1 MKATTL
7 RVLALLLVAIMMV
20 GMFAGCA
27 QETPTT
33 TAGNNNT
40 TAGGNNNTTT
50 GKKEIKELTIQMENG
65 CGGEVD
71 FKWAM
76 ENTNVGPA
84 ITALLEEYGVKI
96 NWVPVETDQYGT
108 FLTTTFAGGLAEM
121 ADIVYVGNGN
131 LTLLQEAVEAELLLA
146 IQDIL
151 EYSDGTAA
159 AIYEAHPYYFGKNNL
174 EDGKTY
180 WIGEIQTVSYK
191 GEELE
196 LGRAAPTTINVRTD
210 WLETLGMEVPNT
222 LDELEA
228 YIKACQDNDLNGNG
242 LRDEIFCARWSGGWT
257 RTGIEEY
264 YGVSTNG
271 NFPVNLKTG
280 EVVATWKQDGIKD
293 VIKKIQE
300 WHAKGYIHAEAFVG
314 GSSSTWQRNNMCAAV
329 YTYSCDN
336 WSADKWKEYEGCE
349 NSALIACNPDLTVHP
364 NAYVGHDGNPQLD
377 VRNLCFAADAD
388 IEACARFLDCIASE
402 EWATLMA
409 YGVEGESYV
418 IVDGEY
424 MPVGSAFDYT
434 SPSSQPN
441 ATNGH
446 SIVAQN
452 AIPNVYK
459 AFDCKDD
466 SLQCATDEIL
476 AEYEKGLLEYEVVF
490 ANQEA
495 AYLAVATEEELEILN
510 EYGNDFATKSK
521 EILMAVL
528 TGQIDID
535 TEWETKVIEP
545 LKAAG
550 MDELEAV
557 YQARLT
563 RYLEG

>member
-33 TAGNNNT
+33 TNKPGS
-40 TAGGNNNTTT
+40 TT
-50 GKKEIKELTIQMENG
+50 GSTSSTKKEIKELTIQMENA

-71 FKWAM
+71 FLWALT
-76 ENTNVGPA
+76 NTNVGPVA
-84 ITALLEEYGVKI
+84 TALLEEYGVKI
-96 NWVPVETDQYGT
+96 NWVPVESDQYGT

-121 ADIVYVGNGN
+121 ADIVYVGANN
-131 LTLLQEAVEAELLLA
+131 MTLMQEAVASELLLP

-151 EYSDGTAA
+151 EYSDGTAK
-159 AIYEAHPYYFGKNNL
+159 AIYDNFPNYFGKNNL

-180 WIGEIQTVSYK
+180 WIGEIQTVSYY

-196 LGRAAPTTINVRTD
+196 LGRAAPTTMCARTD
-210 WLETLGMEVPNT
+210 WLEALDMEVPST
-222 LDELEA
+222 LEELEA
-228 YIKACQDNDLNGNG
+228 YIQACQDNDLNGNG
-242 LRDEIFCARWSGGWT
+242 QKDEILATRWSNGWT

-271 NFPVNLKTG
+271 DFPVNLKTG
-280 EVVATWKQDGIKD
+280 KVVATWKQDGIKD

-300 WHAKGYIHAEAFVG
+300 WYAKGYVHPEAFTG
-314 GSSSTWQRNNMCAAV
+314 GSSGAMQRNNQAALV

-336 WSADKWKEYEGCE
+336 WSVASWNSYEGCE
-349 NSALIACNPDLTVHP
+349 DSALIACNPDLTVHP

-377 VRNLCFAADAD
+377 VRNLCFSADAD
-388 IEACARFLDCIASE
+388 PEACARFLDCISSD
-402 EWATLMA
+402 EWLEMIVW
-409 YGVEGESYV
+409 GVEGESFV
-418 IVDGEY
+418 EVDGVK
-424 MPVGSAFDYT
+424 MPVGNASDYT
-434 SPSSQPN
+434 SPATQPQ

-446 SIVAQN
+446 AIFAQN

-459 AFDCKDD
+459 PFDCYED
-466 SLQCATDEIL
+466 SLLCATEDIL
-476 AEYEKGLLEYEVVF
+476 ARYEEGLLEYEVVF
-490 ANQEA
+490 ANQA
-495 AYLAVATEEELEILN
+495 NAYLAVATEEELEILN
-510 EYGNDFATKSK
+510 EYTEGFTTLSK
-521 EILMAVL
+521 TTLMQVL

-535 TEWETKVIEP
+535 TEWESKVIEP